1 MGRKKR
7 SSQNSNNVITNEDS
21 SESESSKE
29 STQGCEGNFVIIDL
43 RCITLLSLF
52 KKKFQTRE
60 IIVT

>member
-29 STQGCEGNFVIIDL
+29 STQGSEGNFRNIDL
-43 RCITLLSLF
+43 ARSINLWVYTNFFF
-52 KKKFQTRE
+52 KLERL
-60 IIVT
+60 

>member
-29 STQGCEGNFVIIDL
+29 STQGCEGNFWIIDL
-43 RCITLLSLF
+43 ARCITLLSLF
-52 KKKFQTRE
+52 
-60 IIVT
+60 

>member
-29 STQGCEGNFVIIDL
+29 STQGCEGNFWIIDL
-43 RCITLLSLF
+43 ARYITLLSLYYTF
-52 KKKFQTRE
+52 FSN
-60 IIVT
+60 